1 MTEYLCNL
9 MILLNYYYVR
19 LAGLPAAGGAFGGVV
34 TQGLDVFGLS
44 SALGGKGSLDIVEK
58 PGEPLAGCGE
68 LGALHELTME
78 GASFFSFF
86 SSFSLLSILLLFL
99 LLSLHLLLLFFFF

>member
-1 MTEYLCNL
+1 MTEYFCNL

-78 GASFFSFF
+78 GASFFL
-86 SSFSLLSILLLFL
+86 SSLS
-99 LLSLHLLLLFFFF
+99 SSSSSLLLLLN